1 MTGGT
6 HYNRETSKYSEEQ
19 LQNALTAV
27 RSKCHSIVNSNS

>member
-6 HYNRETSKYSEEQ
+6 HPKRITKKYDEEQ

-27 RSKCHSIVNSNS
+27 RSKI